1 MAVLTVVVAEQPT
14 HPRKAARS
22 TNPERSENKLPEKQK
37 IRKAKK
43 AKKAKAGLIAVDPLN
58 KQ

>member
-14 HPRKAARS
+14 HPRKTARS
-22 TNPERSENKLPEKQK
+22 RNPGRSENNLPEKQK
-37 IRKAKK
+37 IRKPQ
-43 AKKAKAGLIAVDPLN
+43 AGLIAVDPLN